1 MHPTV
6 TSDLIRLS
14 QPVMGEAE
22 ANAVTAVLGTGQLAQ
37 GKTVAQ
43 FEAGFAQLC
52 GVRYAIATSSGTT
65 ALHTALL
72 AHGIGPG
79 DEVITTP
86 FTFIATINSI
96 LSTGA
101 APVLV
106 DIDPE
111 TFTINPALIERA
123 ITARTRAI
131 MPVHLFG
138 HLCEMDSILA
148 IARKHRLT
156 VVEDAAQAAGA
167 TFLGKHAGSFGTGC
181 FSFYATK
188 NLTCGEGGAVVTD
201 DDAIAERCRMVRNHG
216 MRRRYEHEMMGYNYR
231 MNEISA
237 AIGLCQMARFTERQ
251 RRRAENAAFLHAHIR
266 KAIVPV
272 IREGYTHAWHQF
284 TVKTPFR
291 DARMRNA
298 TIDRLRAK
306 GIEAGIFYPLPVHRQ
321 AYLSDR
327 FSGLS
332 LPVAEEMADRVLSLP
347 VHPEL
352 SQDALERI
360 SEAIDTL

>member
-1 MHPTV
+1 MNPT
-6 TSDLIRLS
+6 TISDLIRLS
-14 QPVMGEAE
+14 QPVMGEVE
-22 ANAVTAVLGTGQLAQ
+22 ADAVSAVLSTGQLAQ
-37 GKTVAQ
+37 GKTVVR
-43 FEAGFAQLC
+43 FEEGFAALC
-52 GVRYAIATSSGTT
+52 GVRHAIATSSGTT

-72 AHGIGPG
+72 AHGIGSG

-96 LSTGA
+96 ISTGA
-101 APVLV
+101 TPVLV

-123 ITARTRAI
+123 ITTRTRAI

-201 DDAIAERCRMVRNHG
+201 DDAVAERCRMVRNHG
-216 MRRRYEHEMMGYNYR
+216 MRRRYFHEMMGYNYR
-231 MNEISA
+231 MSEISA
-237 AIGLCQMARFTERQ
+237 AIGLCQMARFSERQ
-251 RRRAENAAFLHAHIR
+251 KRRTENAAFLLAHIH
-266 KAIVPV
+266 KALVPV
-272 IREGYTHAWHQF
+272 VREGYGHAWHQF

-291 DARMRNA
+291 NAQERNA
-298 TIDRLRAK
+298 LVDRLRVK

-327 FSGLS
+327 YCGLS
-332 LPVAEEMADRVLSLP
+332 LPVAEEMAERVLSLP

-360 SEAIDTL
+360 SEAINTL